1 MQHLRAATQDILK
14 RIETLSGKSV
24 QLMRDDS
31 LSVLATLQM
40 ARHGAAFHVLRY
52 KPTDEPLD
60 YLVAYQAGTSL
71 TLSWTVGMA
80 LAGIGYF
87 CTPNWH
93 GWSD

>member
-40 ARHGAAFHVLRY
+40 ARIRPANT
-52 KPTDEPLD
+52 PTQPVIEL
-60 YLVAYQAGTSL
+60 G
-71 TLSWTVGMA
+71 
-80 LAGIGYF
+80 
-87 CTPNWH
+87 
-93 GWSD
+93 